1 MTLARRYLLN
11 REVQSSDA
19 TTRIVALPRSGLLS
33 ALDLR
38 IEMTNGATSGVNRI
52 RDDIDR
58 VEVIANGS
66 QVLFSLEGVEL
77 ERWQYVFTRR
87 AARQIL
93 TAIGGAVQE
102 LWLLIPFGKRI
113 GDPEY
118 YLDLSRYQT
127 VELRITY
134 STTVSATTFVTGTT
148 TFSAIMYL
156 WPDAA
161 PGVQSRGYF
170 RLTQFRALTTAA
182 SGEDVTE
189 LPRQNKILDLLVY
202 DREAGIADGVNIT
215 LAEIRE
221 NDGLSTPYTGRW
233 LDIQAENHYMLD
245 IESVEEGIHRRTD
258 ADTIDTLVSR
268 IKAFNMTLL
277 EAAGVG
283 DSVTPQL
290 TIRSL
295 TADRVTLSILETDE
309 DGTTSASALATALYT
324 IHWVARG
331 IGIGNAIFIPLW
343 DLRDPQTAYD
353 APSKDKV
360 TLALTQ
366 ADAGGTCRASVRE
379 LVAA

>member
-1 MTLARRYLLN
+1 MAVQRRYLLN

-19 TTRIVALPRSGLLS
+19 ATRIVQLPRSGILS

-38 IEMTNGATSGVNRI
+38 AEMTNGATSGVNRI
-52 RDDIDR
+52 RDDIDK

-66 QVLFSLEGVEL
+66 EVLFSLEGMEL

-87 AARQIL
+87 AARQVL
-93 TAIGGAVQE
+93 TAIAGAVQE
-102 LWLLIPFGKRI
+102 LFLLIPFGRYI
-113 GDPEY
+113 GDPDY
-118 YLDLSRYQT
+118 AIDLSRYQT

-134 STTVSATTFVTGTT
+134 STTISATTFVTGTT
-148 TFSAIMYL
+148 TFSVIMYL
-156 WPDAA
+156 WPEGSAA
-161 PGVQSRGYF
+161 VAPRNYF

-189 LPRQNKILDLLVY
+189 LPRRFPILDVMVY

-215 LAEIRE
+215 QAEIRE
-221 NDGLSTPYTGRW
+221 NDGLSIPYTGRW
-233 LDIQAENHYMLD
+233 LDIQAENHHMLD
-245 IESVEEGIHRRTD
+245 IEAVEEGIHRRTD

-268 IKAFNMTLL
+268 IKDVQLTLL
-277 EAAGVG
+277 EAAGAA

-324 IHWVARG
+324 IHWSAKG
-331 IGIGNAIFIPLW
+331 IGIGNAILLPLW
-343 DLRDPQTAYD
+343 DLKDPQTAYP

-379 LVAA
+379 LAA